1 MKNYGEI
8 TINEYT
14 LSIIHLSISS
24 TFLLQSY
31 GDAGV
36 HLGHVASL
44 SQG

>member
-14 LSIIHLSISS
+14 LSITS
-24 TFLLQSY
+24 TFPLQSY

>member
-1 MKNYGEI
+1 MEKLQLMS
-8 TINEYT
+8 T
-14 LSIIHLSISS
+14 HDPLSISS
-24 TFLLQSY
+24 TFPLQSY